1 MKEKVLANKLAKKFG
16 TRNPFEIIKGMNVIL
31 LPSDLIGVRGFY
43 QYFQRNNLIYIDY
56 KLPYEEQVWVCAH
69 ELAHMLIHKKS
80 NTVFMDTRTHFNTS
94 VYENEANKFAIE
106 LLVPDE
112 VILEY
117 HDYTLDQIAK
127 ALGYPK
133 RLLELKLS
141 K

>member
-31 LPSDLIGVRGFY
+31 IPSDLIGVRGFY
-43 QYFQRNNLIYIDY
+43 QYFQRNNLIYIDQN
-56 KLPYEEQVWVCAH
+56 LPYQEQVWVCAH

-117 HDYTLDQIAK
+117 HDYTLEQIAK
-127 ALGYPK
+127 ALGYQK
-133 RLLELKLS
+133 RLLELKWL

>member
-43 QYFQRNNLIYIDY
+43 QYFQRNNLIYIDH
-56 KLPYEEQVWVCAH
+56 KLPYEEQIWVCAH

-127 ALGYPK
+127 ALGYQK
-133 RLLELKLS
+133 RFLELKCF

>member
-31 LPSDLIGVRGFY
+31 IPSDLIGVRGFY
-43 QYFQRNNLIYIDY
+43 QYFQRNNLIYIDQN
-56 KLPYEEQVWVCAH
+56 LPYQEQVWVCAH
-69 ELAHMLIHKKS
+69 ELAHMLIHKKT

-117 HDYTLDQIAK
+117 HDYTLEQIAK
-127 ALGYPK
+127 ALGYQK
-133 RLLELKLS
+133 RLLELKWL

>member
-31 LPSDLIGVRGFY
+31 IPSDLIGVRGFY
-43 QYFQRNNLIYIDY
+43 QYFQRNNLIYIDQN
-56 KLPYEEQVWVCAH
+56 LPYKEQVWVCAH

-127 ALGYPK
+127 ALGYQK
-133 RLLELKLS
+133 RLLELKCF

>member
-1 MKEKVLANKLAKKFG
+1 MC
-16 TRNPFEIIKGMNVIL
+16 
-31 LPSDLIGVRGFY
+31 GFY
-43 QYFQRNNLIYIDY
+43 QYFQRNNLIYIDQN
-56 KLPYEEQVWVCAH
+56 LPYQEQIWVCAH

-117 HDYTLDQIAK
+117 NDCTIEQIAK
-127 ALGYPK
+127 ALGYQK
-133 RLLELKLS
+133 HLLELKLS

>member
-16 TRNPFEIIKGMNVIL
+16 TRNPFEIIKGINVIL
-31 LPSDLIGVRGFY
+31 IPSDLIGVRGFY
-43 QYFQRNNLIYIDY
+43 QYFQRNNLIYIDQN
-56 KLPYEEQVWVCAH
+56 LPYQEQVWVCAH

-117 HDYTLDQIAK
+117 HDYTLEQIAK
-127 ALGYPK
+127 ALGYQK
-133 RLLELKLS
+133 RLLELKWL